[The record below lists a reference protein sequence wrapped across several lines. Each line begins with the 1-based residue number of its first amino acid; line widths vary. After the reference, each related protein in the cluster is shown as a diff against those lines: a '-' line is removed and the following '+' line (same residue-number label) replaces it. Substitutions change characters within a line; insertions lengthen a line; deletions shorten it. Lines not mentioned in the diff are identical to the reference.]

1 MLYYQETQLPS
12 HSLRGPA
19 VMTTPPMDESMTAM
33 PTVMPPSTATF
44 SSSSGF
50 SPSSAPSTP
59 PGAHQRLM
67 EGTDTPDGESELATP
82 TAAAHQ
88 PMLGA
93 RIQSTDEANTPFA
106 QFSNFSLSAPSPTRS
121 TGLSAA
127 STRAAG
133 GGGTSIS
140 GPSSHALST
149 SVTMPLYTIS
159 PRQGST
165 DVLSSARGSITS
177 TGSGHARHHSH
188 STSFL
193 PPSNARESANPP
205 VHRLGSKA
213 SSGSIHRLAFPQSGS
228 SSRLVGRDGG
238 SNGDGGLTGRGG
250 PDGPTAPAGR
260 STAQVG
266 GGGPTGGGSQ
276 PIEGSRDSYFRRLS
290 TLPASTIPAH
300 MPPSLLRLID
310 SARGL
315 LFGLAQIQSTLRRNP
330 TSPLDERF
338 AGVLSRVLTPA
349 AVATDGLIN
358 ALDRFDSTSR
368 RASQPP
374 ARVVRGVVE
383 ALKANVGA
391 YGKVVAVL
399 IIQLKL
405 SSSKLVHS
413 TSTLSVSSASAPT
426 ASHRENFEDIRFT
439 RTLLLNLYGAMGE
452 ISLGW
457 KSMLPILP
465 EISPL
470 LRDPNAP
477 PRHPLT
483 TPTST
488 PQGRQQRLLSTT
500 SSSRLVMSPVPE
512 RIEQSGSGTSPSVQ
526 SGAGGTGLE
535 GLSPGTT
542 PFPPSSNSVVPPPP
556 TPSAP
561 SAQPNG
567 PATNGTANHQRTHSR
582 TLSST
587 QSHTTHLH
595 PREDDRRPPPPFPAP
610 PLSSTTPTSGVFGQ
624 RPVDAQGADSPE
636 APDLAGQL
644 LEEAVQ
650 TGFAVWN
657 LMENDL
663 QWNPVRPFLFFTPS
677 LARSTMRHSQE
688 GRLTFESR
696 LLVFTQSSNDHHGS
710 RPTSAALSQPIIDLL
725 SLISLARTH
734 TRDLH
739 AVLRSSSTST
749 VEDDPALIERA
760 TAFFQSVRQVGVRTK
775 AVFESER
782 REFRRD
788 LKVGLGKLTRLT
800 MERYVFP
807 IRSPSSLPLGPSS
820 REVGRRLIKPFQSLD
835 TLLLSNPSATL
846 LHVSNLKRPGTSM
859 STYTSFQPDDSQPS
873 FASSTST
880 SLHPLTPPSTGGTGG
895 GIRPLIMGRSRS
907 ATGGALMTPTR
918 AEPMPPSRSAGAGG
932 GGFVKGHGGGKPGGR
947 SVGGSTGGWEK

>member
-1 MLYYQETQLPS
+1 
-12 HSLRGPA
+12 
-19 VMTTPPMDESMTAM
+19 MTTPPMDESTSAM

-44 SSSSGF
+44 HSSSGF
-50 SPSSAPSTP
+50 SPSSGPSTP
-59 PGAHQRLM
+59 PGAHQRPM

-93 RIQSTDEANTPFA
+93 RVQSTDESNTPFA

-121 TGLSAA
+121 TGLSAG

-149 SVTMPLYTIS
+149 SATMPLYTIS

-228 SSRLVGRDGG
+228 SSRLVERDGG
-238 SNGDGGLTGRGG
+238 LNGDGGSTGRGG
-250 PDGPTAPAGR
+250 GPDRPTAPADR
-260 STAQVG
+260 STAQGG
-266 GGGPTGGGSQ
+266 GGGPTGGGGSQ

-413 TSTLSVSSASAPT
+413 TSTSSLSSAPQPT
-426 ASHRENFEDIRFT
+426 ASSHRENFEDIRFT

-457 KSMLPILP
+457 KSMLPTLP

-483 TPTST
+483 TPTGT

-542 PFPPSSNSVVPPPP
+542 PFPPSSNSVVPPLP
-556 TPSAP
+556 TPSAL

-567 PATNGTANHQRTHSR
+567 PATNGTVSHHRTHSR
-582 TLSST
+582 TLSSS

-595 PREDDRRPPPPFPAP
+595 PREEDRRPSPPSPAP
-610 PLSSTTPTSGVFGQ
+610 PLSSTTPTSGAFGQ
-624 RPVDAQGADSPE
+624 RPVDGQGADSPE

-663 QWNPVRPFLFFTPS
+663 QWNPVRPFLLSRS
-677 LARSTMRHSQE
+677 L
-688 GRLTFESR
+688 
-696 LLVFTQSSNDHHGS
+696 
-710 RPTSAALSQPIIDLL
+710 
-725 SLISLARTH
+725 
-734 TRDLH
+734 
-739 AVLRSSSTST
+739 
-749 VEDDPALIERA
+749 
-760 TAFFQSVRQVGVRTK
+760 
-775 AVFESER
+775 
-782 REFRRD
+782 
-788 LKVGLGKLTRLT
+788 
-800 MERYVFP
+800 
-807 IRSPSSLPLGPSS
+807 LGPLDF
-820 REVGRRLIKPFQSLD
+820 ETVAGRKIDF
-835 TLLLSNPSATL
+835 
-846 LHVSNLKRPGTSM
+846 
-859 STYTSFQPDDSQPS
+859 
-873 FASSTST
+873 
-880 SLHPLTPPSTGGTGG
+880 
-895 GIRPLIMGRSRS
+895 
-907 ATGGALMTPTR
+907 
-918 AEPMPPSRSAGAGG
+918 
-932 GGFVKGHGGGKPGGR
+932 
-947 SVGGSTGGWEK
+947 